1 MNRDLKI
8 VLITLGAVILLAV
21 LILGGF
27 FLLGRNRC
35 CGNGAWGWGGG
46 MHSGGNT
53 WQRMP
58 FQGGGWNNS
67 RGPFGSGM
75 RGGGWFRGSNSE
87 DFGFDFGG
95 DAAPLSIETAAEA
108 VEDYLEPFDGQEL
121 IIGEVMIFD
130 NHAYVQVLE
139 EDTGIGAMEL
149 IVDPADLSVY
159 PEMGPNMMWNEKYG
173 RMGGGMMGGF
183 GAGSEA
189 EMPISEGEAVQ
200 IAADYLSGGES
211 PLMADEHAV
220 PFYGY
225 YTLHTLL
232 DGEIYGMLSVNGT
245 SGEVLIHSWHGDFIE
260 MSEHVDSH

>member
-35 CGNGAWGWGGG
+35 CGGNSGWGWGGG
-46 MHSGGNT
+46 M
-53 WQRMP
+53 M
-58 FQGGGWNNS
+58 GGGFFP
-67 RGPFGSGM
+67 RRPGAYGF
-75 RGGGWFRGSNSE
+75 RGGSSADGDFSTNSE
-87 DFGFDFGG
+87 
-95 DAAPLSIETAAEA
+95 PLSIETAEAA
-108 VEDYLEPFDGQEL
+108 VEEYLSGFPDGDL
-121 IIGEVMIFD
+121 HISEVMIFD

-149 IVDPADLSVY
+149 IVDPSDLSVY

-183 GAGSEA
+183 GSASGED
-189 EMPISEGEAVQ
+189 MPISEDEAVQ
-200 IAADYLSGGES
+200 IAADYLAGGES
-211 PLMADEHAV
+211 PLTADEHAV

-232 DGEIYGMLSVNGT
+232 DGEVYGMLSVNGT
-245 SGEVLIHSWHGDFIE
+245 TGDVFIHSWHGDFIE
-260 MSEHVDSH
+260 MSEHSDSH